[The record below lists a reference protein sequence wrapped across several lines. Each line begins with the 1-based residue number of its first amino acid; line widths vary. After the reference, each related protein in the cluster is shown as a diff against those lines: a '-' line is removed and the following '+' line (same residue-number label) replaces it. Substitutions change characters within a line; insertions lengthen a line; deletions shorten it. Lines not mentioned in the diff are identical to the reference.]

1 MNYCHS
7 ILISEHPNPQAA
19 MRIIS
24 NMYNLLSAK
33 GDAKI
38 YKKTQNDSA
47 NRPREISKDYSHGST
62 KEAWN
67 KDVQDKKSNSADG
80 YAKLFNKCLTIVQ
93 QLSRWW
99 PCETFKTKKR
109 FSQITYGTNLSRWWP
124 CETFKVCLTMFY
136 NTVLS
141 RWWPCEISS

>member
-1 MNYCHS
+1 
-7 ILISEHPNPQAA
+7 

-80 YAKLFNKCLTIVQ
+80 YAKLFNKCLTMI
-93 QLSRWW
+93 
-99 PCETFKTKKR
+99 
-109 FSQITYGTNLSRWWP
+109 QITIPLVALRDFQNKEKFLTNNL
-124 CETFKVCLTMFY
+124 
-136 NTVLS
+136 
-141 RWWPCEISS
+141 